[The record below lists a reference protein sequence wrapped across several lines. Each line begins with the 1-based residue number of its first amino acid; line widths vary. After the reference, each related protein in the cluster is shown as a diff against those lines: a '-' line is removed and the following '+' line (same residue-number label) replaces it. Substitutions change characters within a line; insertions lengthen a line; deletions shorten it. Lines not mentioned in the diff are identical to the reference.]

1 MDDLDKHLPP
11 YTADLARARRQ
22 NLGTLL
28 ARTAVKVGD
37 KTAVVQADTRRTFAQ
52 LDSDANRVGNALV
65 GRGVRRDD
73 RVAILSRNSYAFVV
87 AYFALARIGA
97 ISVPVNF
104 NLTASEVRYVLED
117 STSTAV
123 IAEEALAD
131 RIEAAGV
138 PLDLRVVVGDRP
150 GWVRCAELLAHDDAS
165 EPDVEVGDDDP
176 VQLLYTSGT
185 TSAPKGAIMT
195 NRNLIAQY
203 VSDIV
208 DGEYHRDDVE
218 LHALPLYHCAA
229 LHDFLTPDVYLGAT
243 SVIVDSPD
251 PGTILRTVEAERI
264 TKMFCPP
271 TVWIRL
277 LRSPEFDRYD
287 LSSLAKGYYG
297 AATMPVSVLAELGER
312 LPGIRLFNYY
322 GQTELAPNATVL
334 APEEQIAK
342 AGSAGRACLNVET
355 RLHDEDDRPVAVG
368 KVGEIVHRS
377 PHVMRGYW
385 GKPDVTAEA
394 FRNGWFHSGDLGVM
408 DADGYLTIV
417 DRKKDLIITGGENV
431 ASREVEDAIYEHPA
445 VSEVAVFGV
454 AHPEWIEAVAAAVVL
469 RDGAAA
475 TPEEIVE
482 HTRQRLA
489 GFKTPKH
496 IAVVAE
502 LPKNPSGKILKRELR
517 GTYGGLYGPAG

>member
-1 MDDLDKHLPP
+1 MSDLDPYLPP
-11 YTADLARARRQ
+11 LTPDVARARRQ
-22 NLGTLL
+22 TIGTLL
-28 ARTAVKVGD
+28 SRTAGKVGA
-37 KTAVVQADTRRTFAQ
+37 KTAIVHRDTRRTFAE
-52 LDSDANRVGNALV
+52 LDADANRVANALLA
-65 GRGVRRDD
+65 RGVGRDD

-87 AYFALARIGA
+87 AYFALARAGA

-104 NLTASEVRYVLED
+104 NFTAGEVRYVLED
-117 STSTAV
+117 SAASAAV
-123 IAEEALAD
+123 VEEGLTD
-131 RIEAAGV
+131 TFEAAGV
-138 PLDLRVVVGDRP
+138 DVGLRIVVGQRD
-150 GWVRCAELLAHDDAS
+150 GWTGFDDLLAHDDAT
-165 EPDVEVGDDDP
+165 EPDLEIGDDDP

-208 DGEYHRDDVE
+208 DGEYRRDDVE

-251 PGTILRTVEAERI
+251 PETILGTVEAERI

-277 LRSPEFDRYD
+277 LRSTAFDRYD
-287 LSSLAKGYYG
+287 LSSLRTGYYG
-297 AATMPVSVLAELGER
+297 AAIMPVSVLKELGDR

-334 APEEQIAK
+334 FPEEQIAK
-342 AGSAGRACLNVET
+342 AGTAGRASLNVET
-355 RLHDEDDRPVAVG
+355 RLHDENDEPVPVG
-368 KVGEIVHRS
+368 EVGEIVHRT
-377 PHVMRGYW
+377 PHAMRGYW
-385 GKPDVTAEA
+385 GRPEATAEV
-394 FRNGWFHSGDLGVM
+394 FRHGWFHSGDLGRM

-469 RDGAAA
+469 RDGATAEAA
-475 TPEEIVE
+475 EIVT
-482 HTRQRLA
+482 HTRERLA
-489 GFKTPKH
+489 GFKAPKY
-496 IAVVAE
+496 VVVVDA

-517 GTYGGLYGPAG
+517 DTYAELAGG